1 VSHTKRTSRNG
12 SPPADPESRQAGDL
26 TRELQAEARRL
37 ELDLFGVVAPGDAD
51 RYAGIPVDYWEIR
64 RSTVRPADI
73 MPEVRSV
80 VIVGFSLWDPVLD
93 VAAFD
98 GRRGAWRYPAYALM
112 AHRAEKLAGWLLR
125 RGFNVR
131 SAGRLPYKRLAV
143 LAGLGRFGK
152 NSLVLHPRLGSEF
165 RLACLLTDADLRP
178 MQTPPAENGVDPS
191 WDPCG
196 SCERCLEACPMGALS
211 PYTVDPEACLVA
223 LTLREK
229 AGDINEVDPDVLRRF
244 RALDLARY
252 EPRSSPNVHLMCR
265 ACQDVC
271 PWNAESAAAG

>member
-1 VSHTKRTSRNG
+1 MSHTGRSG
-12 SPPADPESRQAGDL
+12 SSAADPEARRAGDL
-26 TRELQAEARRL
+26 TRELESEASRL
-37 ELDLFGVVAPGDAD
+37 ELDLFGVVAPEDAD
-51 RYAGIPVDYWEIR
+51 RYAGIAVDYWEIR
-64 RSTVRPADI
+64 RPTVRPADI

-80 VIVGFSLWDPVLD
+80 VVVGFALWDPVLD

-112 AHRAEKLAGWLLR
+112 AQRAEKLAAWLLR
-125 RGFNVR
+125 RGFKVR
-131 SAGRLPYKRLAV
+131 SATGRLPYKRLAV

-152 NSLVLHPRLGSEF
+152 NSLVLHPRLGSDF
-165 RLACLLTDADLRP
+165 RLACLLTDAELRS
-178 MQTPPAENGVDPS
+178 TGTSPAENGLDPS

-196 SCERCLEACPMGALS
+196 SCERCLEVCPMGALS

-223 LTLREK
+223 LTLRER
-229 AGDINEVDPDVLRRF
+229 AGDIDEADPDVLRRF
-244 RALDLARY
+244 RALDVPLY

-271 PWNAESAAAG
+271 PWNAKAAAAG

>member
-1 VSHTKRTSRNG
+1 VI
-12 SPPADPESRQAGDL
+12 PPE
-26 TRELQAEARRL
+26 
-37 ELDLFGVVAPGDAD
+37 DAD
-51 RYAGIPVDYWEIR
+51 RYAGIAVDYWEIR
-64 RSTVRPADI
+64 RPTVRPSDI

-80 VIVGFSLWDPVLD
+80 IVVGFALWDPVLD

-98 GRRGAWRYPAYALM
+98 GRHGAWRYPAYALM
-112 AHRAEKLAGWLLR
+112 AHRAEKLAAWLLR
-125 RGFNVR
+125 RGFKVL
-131 SAGRLPYKRLAV
+131 SATGRLPYKRLAV

-152 NSLVLHPRLGSEF
+152 NSLVLHPRLGSGF

-178 MQTPPAENGVDPS
+178 TGAPSAENGVDPS

-196 SCERCLEACPMGALS
+196 PCERCLEACPMGALS

-223 LTLREK
+223 LTLRER

-244 RALDLARY
+244 RALDLTRY

-271 PWNAESAAAG
+271 PWNADAGAAG